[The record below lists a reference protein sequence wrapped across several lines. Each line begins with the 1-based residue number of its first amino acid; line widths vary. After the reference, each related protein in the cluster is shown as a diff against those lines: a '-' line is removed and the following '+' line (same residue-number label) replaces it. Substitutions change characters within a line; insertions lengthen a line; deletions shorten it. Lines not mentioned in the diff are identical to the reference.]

1 VHPVIIRARCEL
13 RPLVSW
19 PGFDRQAGYVLDVDP
34 GAIDLHHFRRL
45 RRQADALIVSGD
57 HVGAALLLREAY
69 KLWRGH
75 ALGRFVCGGVGV
87 DLVALGAAGHR
98 HV

>member
-1 VHPVIIRARCEL
+1 
-13 RPLVSW
+13 
-19 PGFDRQAGYVLDVDP
+19 VDP
-34 GAIDLHHFRRL
+34 DAIDLHHFRRQ
-45 RRQADALIVSGD
+45 RRQADALIASGD

-75 ALGRFVCGGVGV
+75 ALGRFVCGGTGIN
-87 DLVALGAAGHR
+87 LVALGAVGHR